1 MNNHIVEEFY
11 YLALRDLRDGATVQE
26 LEDVIK
32 LYEEMED
39 YEACAGI
46 LKAIHE
52 SKYLTIN
59 NITQILKYG
68 TGTD

>member
-1 MNNHIVEEFY
+1 MNKHIVEEFY

-32 LYEEMED
+32 LYEEVED

-46 LKAIHE
+46 LKAIDE

-59 NITQILKYG
+59 NISQILKYG